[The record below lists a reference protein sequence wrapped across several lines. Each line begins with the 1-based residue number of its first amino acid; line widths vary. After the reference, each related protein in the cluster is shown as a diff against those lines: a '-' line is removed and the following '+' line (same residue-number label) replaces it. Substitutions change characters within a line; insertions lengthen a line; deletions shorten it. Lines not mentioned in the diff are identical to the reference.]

1 MTAPRK
7 ARVELPRLH
16 EAQRRILQ
24 EAKRFNVLN
33 CGRRFGKDV
42 VSIDCL
48 TDTVLHGFPVAW
60 FAPTYKNLTEV
71 WRVLDATLEPVIRRR
86 SEQEHRLDLW
96 TGGVVDMWSLDQPG
110 TARGRAY
117 KRVIVNEAAQV
128 ANLQEAWEA
137 VIRPTLTDYQ
147 GDAWFPSTP
156 QGFNYFKALYDRGQ
170 DALQTEWRSWTFP
183 TSANPFISPAEIE
196 TARIDLP
203 EKTFAQEYLA
213 VFVSDEA
220 GVFRRVLDAATA
232 TAQTGRVEQ
241 HAYCIGVDWGQVN
254 DFSVFSVVDLTT
266 KEQVYQDRSNRV
278 EYLLQ
283 EARLQALCQ
292 RFSPV
297 MLIAEAN
304 AMGTPI
310 IERLRR
316 QGLPVYPWTATN
328 ATKAAVVQGLALA
341 FEQAS
346 IKVLPDAVLLGELQ
360 AYQAER
366 LPSGLIRYTAPSG
379 MHDDTVIAL
388 GLAWMGT
395 GARPAARAYTS
406 DFRVEAA

>member
-1 MTAPRK
+1 M
-7 ARVELPRLH
+7 H
-16 EAQRRILQ
+16 DAQQRILQ
-24 EAKRFNVLN
+24 EAGRFNVLN

-71 WRVLDATLEPVIRRR
+71 WRVLDATLGPVIRRR

-128 ANLQEAWEA
+128 DNLQEAWEA

-156 QGFNYFKALYDRGQ
+156 QGFNYFKALHDRGQ

-196 TARIDLP
+196 TARVDLP

-213 VFVSDEA
+213 AFVADDA

-328 ATKAAVVQGLALA
+328 ATKAVVVQGLALA

-346 IKVLPDAVLLGELQ
+346 IKVLPEAVLLGELQ

-379 MHDDTVIAL
+379 MHDDCVVAL
-388 GLAWMGT
+388 ALAWMGT
-395 GARPAARAYTS
+395 GARPAARAYMT
-406 DFRVEAA
+406 DFRMEAN

>member
-1 MTAPRK
+1 M
-7 ARVELPRLH
+7 
-16 EAQRRILQ
+16 
-24 EAKRFNVLN
+24 LN

-137 VIRPTLTDYQ
+137 VIRPTLADYQ

-213 VFVSDEA
+213 AFVSDEA

-388 GLAWMGT
+388 GLAWLGT
-395 GARPAARAYTS
+395 GARPAPQAYTI
-406 DFRVEAA
+406 DFRMEAN